1 MIKPCLDCSMAT
13 RNGSICRGCQLER
26 ERKRNASRPHLRGG
40 WRQMSQAQRR
50 AQPWCSSCGARED
63 LTVDHI
69 VPRSL
74 EGGLATLCR
83 SCNGSK
89 GDRR

>member
-1 MIKPCLDCSMAT
+1 MIKACLDCSMPT
-13 RNGSICRGCQLER
+13 RNGSVCHPCQVVR
-26 ERKRNASRPHLRGG
+26 ERKRNATRPHYGG
-40 WRQMSQAQRR
+40 EWRRTSQAQRR
-50 AQPWCSSCGARED
+50 AQPWCSVCGSTTD